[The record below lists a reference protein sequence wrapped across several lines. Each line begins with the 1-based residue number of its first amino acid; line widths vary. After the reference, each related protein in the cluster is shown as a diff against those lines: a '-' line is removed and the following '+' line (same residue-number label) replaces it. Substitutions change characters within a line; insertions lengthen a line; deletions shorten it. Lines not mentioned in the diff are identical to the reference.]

1 MSMMLATRTD
11 FKNDEQATTAWADE
25 TTMSHVFFGLSAA
38 LMKSMT
44 NDNNDRYES
53 RPLSK
58 RTYPTIIGFQHGLQ
72 GQFHHPERNALIFV
86 EIASSLVFPFSPPI
100 CCTSAFVICTRLF

>member
-1 MSMMLATRTD
+1 MMLAIRTD

-25 TTMSHVFFGLSAA
+25 TTVSHVFFGLSTA

-58 RTYPTIIGFQHGLQ
+58 RTYSTIIGFQHGLQ
-72 GQFHHPERNALIFV
+72 GHSHKPRKQRADFLSKLHQV
-86 EIASSLVFPFSPPI
+86 
-100 CCTSAFVICTRLF
+100 

>member
-1 MSMMLATRTD
+1 MMLAIRTD

-25 TTMSHVFFGLSAA
+25 TTVSHVFFGLSTA

-58 RTYPTIIGFQHGLQ
+58 EHIPPLLAFKHGLQ
-72 GQFHHPERNALIFV
+72 GHPHKPRKQRAEFFV

-100 CCTSAFVICTRLF
+100 CCTSALSFSPLSF